1 MGLNVDRPEGRYV
14 LDLSDLSQ
22 RGVALELAVLG
33 MLAFACCS
41 SRLNPVVCIRFTLLR
56 AFHAA
61 DSTPYSLPETLFGSV
76 TFGNGAAARELSR
89 KASGSDP
96 SEWWKVC
103 RKVAGKDAGSKVE
116 MDPWPLT
123 PWLIKP
129 FSASDADDSLYPL
142 PVQVPTERSL
152 AR

>member
-1 MGLNVDRPEGRYV
+1 MTTP
-14 LDLSDLSQ
+14 
-22 RGVALELAVLG
+22 
-33 MLAFACCS
+33 CCMDPLHAPARVSPS
-41 SRLNPVVCIRFTLLR
+41 SVGHIQTLQC
-56 AFHAA
+56 
-61 DSTPYSLPETLFGSV
+61 TQTETLFGSL

-103 RKVAGKDAGSKVE
+103 RKVTGKDAGSKVD

-142 PVQVPTERSL
+142 PLQVPTASSL
-152 AR
+152 DRWLVGELTGC